1 MNPDCLRSSPHQSA
15 QLSKDKRL
23 CEQKWNRFNLMAMLS
38 DLLRF
43 RVADAHGRTAR
54 LADLA
59 ISLLDSDYPLV
70 THLVHRLNHHA
81 VGVLPWDAVETI
93 DHSKRLIKVKDFDQT
108 QELDSLGRAVRLR
121 WDVLDA
127 LILDLL
133 NRRVTRANDLWLSKD
148 GNQLRLSAADTGARA
163 ILRRIARGWYRGVDR
178 RALYD
183 WKYIE
188 FLRGDPRAVKAGA
201 VYRRRII
208 HLPPGEIAQLS
219 AAMPYLHAAEL
230 LELLP
235 EQLAADTLEVMSLER
250 QLQVFEELDEGR
262 ALRVLHFMAPDLAAD
277 MVGRLDTETA
287 LQYLNRLPRES
298 GERIVELLRY
308 PENTVGGIMTN
319 DVVMVSPHLKVGEA
333 RQVLREKLKG
343 PDFVYFLYVVEDEA
357 PHKLH
362 GVISLRQFLMAED
375 DQTIEELMNPYLITL
390 SPLDPPRVAA
400 YKLLNSQLAA
410 MPVIGAEGQLL
421 GTVTIDAAISQ
432 VAPLS
437 WRAQAPRIFS

>member
-1 MNPDCLRSSPHQSA
+1 L
-15 QLSKDKRL
+15 K
-23 CEQKWNRFNLMAMLS
+23 
-38 DLLRF
+38 
-43 RVADAHGRTAR
+43 
-54 LADLA
+54 
-59 ISLLDSDYPLV
+59 
-70 THLVHRLNHHA
+70 
-81 VGVLPWDAVETI
+81 
-93 DHSKRLIKVKDFDQT
+93 
-108 QELDSLGRAVRLR
+108 
-121 WDVLDA
+121 
-127 LILDLL
+127 
-133 NRRVTRANDLWLSKD
+133 
-148 GNQLRLSAADTGARA
+148 LSAADTGARA

-277 MVGRLDTETA
+277 MVGHLDTETA

-432 VAPLS
+432 IAPLS